1 MGICSSD
8 TSKHKHFAN
17 HNGGAPYSGGQPN
30 PNMQNH
36 NNNNNFKSLGS
47 TQQEEAYYQE
57 IGLSNDLGGDFGPK
71 EKIQLN
77 AGIRNGRMN
86 SPYYLQISIAS
97 DANGSNK
104 VLVGQTKEEIL
115 MSPDGSLN
123 FSISFLMDYFFER
136 QQHLFINI
144 RGGVSVQSEIK
155 TTLGRVMG
163 SRGQTLTLPTS
174 DNSQEQLVLSAN
186 TVKNNN
192 IVVNLAFSVSQMNK
206 SSNMFYLIKKL
217 KSISQINQNNQMNQ
231 NNGVNNNNT
240 VAYNPNDFWK
250 IQKSE
255 LKQVGTYAVNFNPI
269 KIPAMFLCNGDYDHP
284 IAIEFHSPQERV
296 VLAVHITTVNK
307 LLSERNFTVGGLNV
321 TCTSELIKE
330 HTFIDYLRGG
340 TQLSL
345 TLGIDFTGS
354 NGNPRDRDSLHRINE
369 DGKPNQY
376 QLAIRSCGDILAY
389 YDYDQ
394 TFPVYGYGAILP
406 NTSWADHCF
415 PLNLQQDP
423 NIKTIDGVLN
433 TYCQVMPTL
442 SFSGPTNFAPL
453 LTQTINNIKSF
464 NNPNVYNILLI
475 LTDGM
480 INDMDQTIDALVEA
494 SFMPLSVIIVGIGTG
509 DFGNMDLLDADGK
522 GLSDSRGRRAGRD
535 LVQFVP
541 FYKFAGNGQKLAEQ
555 VLAEVPRQLCDY
567 YKMIKKPPGD
577 PIVNI

>member
-1 MGICSSD
+1 MGVCSSD
-8 TSKHKHFAN
+8 TSKHKHYAN
-17 HNGGAPYSGGQPN
+17 QNGGGSYSGQ
-30 PNMQNH
+30 QNS
-36 NNNNNFKSLGS
+36 NSQNLNNNNFKSMAS
-47 TQQEEAYYQE
+47 SQQEQAYYQE

-86 SPYYLQISIAS
+86 NSYYLSISLSS

-104 VLVGQTKEEIL
+104 VLVGQTQHEML
-115 MSPDGSLN
+115 TSSDGSLN
-123 FSISFLMDYFFER
+123 FSISFLMDYFFEK
-136 QQHLFINI
+136 QQYLIINVQD
-144 RGGVSVQSEIK
+144 GLGNQSEIK
-155 TTLGRVMG
+155 TSLGRVMG

-174 DNSQEQLVLSAN
+174 ENSQQQLMLSAN

-192 IVVNLAFSVSQMNK
+192 MAVNLAFSISQMNK
-206 SSNMFYLIKKL
+206 SSNMFYMIKKL
-217 KSISQINQNNQMNQ
+217 KSVSQLNRNNQNQNNQ
-231 NNGVNNNNT
+231 NNGVNNP
-240 VAYNPNDFWK
+240 VAYDPNDFWK

-255 LKQVGTYAVNFNPI
+255 LKQVGTYAVNFNPT
-269 KIPAMFLCNGDYDHP
+269 KVPAMFLCNGDYDHP
-284 IAIEFHSPQERV
+284 IAIEFHCPQERV

-307 LLSERNFTVGGLNV
+307 LLAERSFTVGSLNV
-321 TCTSELIKE
+321 TCNSEIIKE
-330 HTFIDYLRGG
+330 HTFIDFLRGG

-354 NGNPRDRDSLHRINE
+354 NGNPRDRDSLHRIND

-394 TFPVYGYGAILP
+394 SFPVYGYGAVLP
-406 NTSWADHCF
+406 NTSWANHCF

-423 NIKTIDGVLN
+423 NIITIDTVLN

-442 SFSGPTNFAPL
+442 NFSGPTNFSPL
-453 LTQTINNIKSF
+453 LTQTISNIKSN

-480 INDMDQTIDALVEA
+480 INDMDQTIDALVEG

-522 GLSDSRGRRAGRD
+522 GLSDSRGRKAGRD

-555 VLAEVPRQLCDY
+555 VLAEVPRQLCDFF
-567 YKMIKKPPGD
+567 KMIKKPPGD
-577 PIVNI
+577 PIVNM

>member
-1 MGICSSD
+1 MGVCSSD
-8 TSKHKHFAN
+8 TSKHKHYAN
-17 HNGGAPYSGGQPN
+17 QNGGGSYSGQQISN
-30 PNMQNH
+30 NQNS
-36 NNNNNFKSLGS
+36 NNNNNFKSMAS
-47 TQQEEAYYQE
+47 SQQEEAYYQE
-57 IGLSNDLGGDFGPK
+57 IGLSNDLGGDYGPK

-77 AGIRNGRMN
+77 AGIRNGAIN
-86 SPYYLQISIAS
+86 CSYYLQISISS

-104 VLVGQTKEEIL
+104 ILVGQTKQEML
-115 MSPDGSLN
+115 NSPDGSLN

-136 QQHLFINI
+136 QQYLFINLQD
-144 RGGVSVQSEIK
+144 GVGNNSEIK

-163 SRGQTLTLPTS
+163 SRGQTLTLCTS
-174 DNSQEQLVLSAN
+174 ENSQQQLLLSAN

-217 KSISQINQNNQMNQ
+217 KSVTQLNLNNQNQ
-231 NNGVNNNNT
+231 NNGVNNS

-255 LKQVGTYAVNFNPI
+255 LKQVGTYSVNYNPI

-284 IAIEFHSPQERV
+284 IAIEFHCPQERV
-296 VLAVHITTVNK
+296 VLAVHISTVNK
-307 LLSERNFTVGGLNV
+307 LLSERSFTVGSLNV
-321 TCTSELIKE
+321 TCNSELIKE
-330 HTFIDYLRGG
+330 HTFIDFLRGG

-394 TFPVYGYGAILP
+394 TFPVYGYGAVLP
-406 NTSWADHCF
+406 NTSWANHCF

-423 NIKTIDGVLN
+423 NINTIDAVLN
-433 TYCQVMPTL
+433 TYCQIMPTL

-453 LTQTINNIKSF
+453 LTQTINNIKSN

-480 INDMDQTIDALVEA
+480 INDMDQTIDALVES

-567 YKMIKKPPGD
+567 FKIIKKPPGD